1 MKFVRRV
8 LELLQVPLSSK
19 LKVTLEPPDIITHI
33 TGKIIVKRVLVCR
46 DVEYSLEDLSE
57 GSSRSLIESYAAL
70 LKSLPQGVH
79 IHILKEEFNTEKFLR
94 KLTNDIL
101 NTQVDLESI
110 SDEARRVKL
119 QAKLHKLRS
128 IYEAL
133 LKGKPFIKAT
143 LILTFVVS
151 DTSLDKAK
159 SLADYYETLISELF
173 QKQYNLQLRRANRG
187 EILKLLLESLG
198 LSRELGVNG
207 VVIEANKLSYMQ
219 PLVID
224 KPTISREDII
234 VGFIKD
240 SLHPVGLK
248 PKELYYHIAVIGPT
262 GRGKSTLLSS
272 IVEQVVV
279 ETPIK
284 IFAIDFKGDLESYI
298 VPGMLSTVIPEKA
311 PLHFLKPP
319 LGISHIDWR
328 SVVLDAVSYVTSLPL
343 DKISSALSSLEEFSS
358 FEHALKS
365 SSTSSLLI
373 HFLEFVDNTP
383 DYTMLENILNG
394 NVLVSLKDKGTV
406 FQNTYASL
414 FIGFLR
420 HVLLREN
427 RDQGAL
433 VVIDDAWRILKLR
446 TVVEIVREGRSKRVG
461 VVIST
466 QSPEDVPLEVLEN
479 IGSFVIFGSRNEEYI
494 EKVKRVV
501 SVNDDYAKLLL
512 RLGIGEALYINMLN
526 KRVELIN
533 TVKPLKLS
541 NFSVESN
548 VERRRGKI

>member
-1 MKFVRRV
+1 MRFVRRV
-8 LELLQVPLSSK
+8 LELLQVPLPSK
-19 LKVTLEPPDIITHI
+19 LRITLEPPDIVTYLP
-33 TGKIIVKRVLVCR
+33 GKVIVKRVLICK
-46 DVEYSLEDLSE
+46 DVDYSLEDLSE
-57 GSSRSLIESYAAL
+57 SSLRALIESYAAL

-79 IHILKEEFNTEKFLR
+79 IHILKEEFDTEKFLR

-101 NTQVDLESI
+101 NTQVDLESAG
-110 SDEARRVKL
+110 DEARRVKL
-119 QAKLHKLRS
+119 QAKLHKLKS

-133 LKGKPFIKAT
+133 LKGRPFIKAT
-143 LILTFVVS
+143 LVLTFVVS

-173 QKQYNLQLRRANRG
+173 QKQYNLQLRRGNRS

-198 LSRELGVNG
+198 LSKELEISS
-207 VVIEANKLSYMQ
+207 VVIEASKLSHIQ

-224 KPTISREDII
+224 KPTLSREDII

-248 PKELYYHIAVIGPT
+248 LEELYYHLAVIGPT

-272 IVEQVVV
+272 IIEQVVA

-284 IFAIDFKGDLESYI
+284 IFVIDFKGDLEDYT
-298 VPGMLSTVIPEKA
+298 VPGILNTVIPEKA

-328 SVVLDAVSYVTSLPL
+328 SVVLDTVSYVTNLPL
-343 DKISSALSSLEEFSS
+343 DKISNALSSLEEFSS

-365 SSTSSLLI
+365 SSASLLLI
-373 HFLEFVDNTP
+373 HFLEFIDNKS
-383 DYTMLENILNG
+383 DYTMLESVLNG
-394 NVLVSLKDKGTV
+394 NVIVSLRGKGIV

-414 FIGFLR
+414 FIGLLR
-420 HVLLREN
+420 QVLLRGS

-433 VVIDDAWRILKLR
+433 IIIDDAWRILRLR
-446 TVVEIVREGRSKRVG
+446 AIAEMVREGRSKRVG
-461 VVIST
+461 VIIST
-466 QSPEDVPLEVLEN
+466 QSPEDVPSEVLEN
-479 IGSFVIFGSRNEEYI
+479 IGNFVIFGSRNEEYI
-494 EKVKRVV
+494 EKVKRIVGV
-501 SVNDDYAKLLL
+501 SDNYAKLLL
-512 RLGIGEALYINMLN
+512 RLNIGEALYINMLN

-533 TVKPLKLS
+533 IVKPLKLS
-541 NFSVESN
+541 NIGIESGIR
-548 VERRRGKI
+548 EKRGKI

>member
-1 MKFVRRV
+1 VKFARRV
-8 LELLQVPLSSK
+8 LELLQVPLPQK
-19 LKVTLEPPDIITHI
+19 LKITLEPPDIITYLN
-33 TGKIIVKRVLVCR
+33 GKVVVKRVLICR
-46 DVEYSLEDLSE
+46 DVEYSLEELSE
-57 GSSRSLIESYAAL
+57 GSSRTLIESYAAL

-101 NTQVDLESI
+101 NTQVDLESTG
-110 SDEARRVKL
+110 DESRRVKL

-143 LILTFVVS
+143 FILTFVVS
-151 DTSLDKAK
+151 DTSLDKAR
-159 SLADYYETLISELF
+159 SLADYYETLILELF

-198 LSRELGVNG
+198 LSKELGVSG
-207 VVIEANKLSYMQ
+207 VVIEASRLSHIQ

-248 PKELYYHIAVIGPT
+248 PEELYYHIAVIGPT
-262 GRGKSTLLSS
+262 GRGKSTLVSS
-272 IVEQVVV
+272 IVEQVVI
-279 ETPIK
+279 EASIR

-298 VPGMLSTVIPEKA
+298 APGILSTVIPEKA

-319 LGISHIDWR
+319 LGISNIDWR
-328 SVVLDAVSYVTSLPL
+328 SVVLDAISYVTSLPL
-343 DKISSALSSLEEFSS
+343 DKISTALSSLEEFSS

-373 HFLEFVDNTP
+373 HFLEFIDNTP
-383 DYTMLENILNG
+383 DYTMLENVLNG
-394 NVLVSLKDKGTV
+394 NVIVSLKGKGTV

-414 FIGFLR
+414 FIGLLR
-420 HVLLREN
+420 HMLLRGN
-427 RDQGAL
+427 KDQGSL
-433 VVIDDAWRILKLR
+433 VIIDDAWRILKLR
-446 TVVEIVREGRSKRVG
+446 TIAEIVREGRSKRVG

-466 QSPEDVPLEVLEN
+466 QNPEDVPLEVLEN
-479 IGSFVIFGSRNEEYI
+479 ISSFVIFGSRNEEYI
-494 EKVKRVV
+494 ERVKRVV
-501 SVNDDYAKLLL
+501 GVNDNYAKLLL
-512 RLGIGEALYINMLN
+512 RLSVGEALYINMLN
-526 KRVELIN
+526 KRIELIN

-541 NFSVESN
+541 NPGIRSN
-548 VERRRGKI
+548 VEERRGKI